1 MLIAGLAMASFVATA
16 QNSFSYQSVIRNNG
30 EVVSNQDVALLISI
44 LNGSEVCYQEVQ
56 KVKTNAYGNIS
67 VTVGEGEPKTGSFAA
82 IPWETMQIMM
92 QIEVSTDGTENYV
105 NLGQMQIQPVP
116 YTMYAAR
123 TTTVIQPEE
132 ASEDPI
138 FEVRDSEGNLM
149 FAVYETGVK
158 VFVDD
163 NKNDDNNSKAA
174 KSKFAV
180 AGLTAS
186 KGERNLLTID
196 AEGTTVFVDDNFND
210 DDNQSGKAAKSKF
223 AVASLE
229 SKGNAELLTID
240 GSGSTIYVDQDT
252 EGKAAKS
259 KFAVAG
265 HSAKSKKSG
274 NNYTIDNNNSTLY
287 VDFNDNAAKAASQV
301 LSIDG
306 STATFYVDVDDDQS
320 GKAAKSSFA
329 VAGRSAD
336 KSAQTAFVVD
346 GTGTVIYIDDLE
358 GDKAAKSTFAVAGQS
373 TQKGNNNFFL
383 IHRDST
389 RIYVNDEPTT
399 ADTTSTEPG
408 SAPVVAPSLY
418 SAFAVVGMTQKTDM
432 LVVNRDSTIVK
443 MNTYVEEQV
452 QSTTGVVEK
461 VVDDTK
467 PSKVYATGGFKL
479 KWQYPGSPDYTIC
492 DSVGYTYYCNEK
504 GNEYLYLMHN
514 LDGYIYEHR
523 NYWLVNDKIYSDT
536 IYLQD
541 YYYSIAKPIFADW
554 RDDFL
559 CLMISRTYDRDK
571 FVTDRK
577 PDDGLFTILESKIR
591 NIGYKVRFED
601 GVNHYYEPD
610 NEERDV
616 LLTEKNIVTS
626 ISDLDMFKNNLTTIV
641 NLLEPSI
648 CVTGNGYSI
657 DDVMD
662 IEWEKGYILLDD
674 SVTVKNILK
683 EENGEN
689 GIEYYNYDD
698 VLCSV
703 IAQKEDTVFK
713 YKNEQRKYTLAE
725 IDSMF
730 LVLQNGFEVSVLASN
745 GGSVTVSANNETQ
758 TGANLQVNC
767 HYADSLIITANHPDE
782 NFGFAGWSDGNT
794 ENPRKLYVLNKQTI
808 SASFIRTTFY
818 VSEDT
823 PDVADT
829 DRDGTP
835 EKPFTKLADAAGI
848 IKSLE
853 NINTVEN
860 YTIKVRG
867 KLTGSQALGENNT
880 HYSISKNILLIG
892 ATAPVAG
899 EEPQDVLDGNG
910 DDFALGIYKINSVTI
925 ENLKITGGSENGIF
939 AWGGSSDKKII
950 GNGTLITGNGTK
962 ESTSD
967 GGGIYNCATSVY
979 IEPGAV
985 ITGNIAK
992 NGGGITDHPQGST
1005 TLITG
1010 GSIKGN
1016 IATSGIGNDL
1026 YLESYLYIGDWPNNG
1041 VITSTDLSGIGDIYF
1056 EYHGIY
1062 SPYLSLNGNIT
1073 GITDDNRIK
1082 IGLSNYNR
1090 DFQINIYSS
1099 AINIAEESKKFILTN
1114 SYYSINEDGT
1124 IKKNELFVNTSTGQE
1139 GNTGLSSEEPLP
1151 SLAKAFEKMNA
1162 DNSYTIYL
1170 DGENHNIEGPQI
1182 VENITAKSIT
1192 IRGLE
1197 NGTKLNGNNSGSV
1210 LTINTIVPVSIANLT
1225 ITGGINSDGN
1235 GGGLYIGSSSNV
1247 TLGNGAIVGEK
1258 GSSSAATS
1266 SAYANKADK
1275 GGGVYVDGG
1284 TLTLENGSV
1293 VGHNFASGN
1302 NAGGVYVTGEGHL
1315 YIRDGAKVEYNG
1327 SSYYSGGVYI
1337 DANAMAEMTGGEI
1350 SHNDTKAWGGGVRI
1364 NGSFTMSGGTISEN
1378 RVTVFENGWGYAG
1391 GGVMIEGSGTF
1402 NMHGTASI
1410 IDNYTE
1416 GSQGGAVKVGDGGTF
1431 NMTGGT
1437 ISGNTANPDNSPNG
1451 SGYGIR
1457 VESSNFYIGDSAYIA
1472 SNNVVQLIDA
1482 HKVNII
1488 SPLTKEIAAT
1498 ILPTSYTPGTPA
1510 LAAADNATLAD
1521 NAAKFALV
1529 QNDESYI
1536 ENNLI
1541 EEYFIDT
1548 DGTVEKVNTITV
1560 NNQSESTIFG
1570 TAMSGQAKRI
1580 VAKIGSDFALKP
1592 LSSYSNGG
1600 NFSGDG
1606 RDMIVEV
1613 PAGKTLVLTAESP
1626 VTLTVSDF
1634 SGNFFNVSGTLII
1647 GPNVTISGYQYK
1659 LHWHAIEIRNGGNLI
1674 LNGGTITYSNA
1685 YGATR
1690 SAIYINNGGMF
1701 VMKSGA
1707 VKNNT
1712 GGVYVEGTFIMN
1724 EGEISNN
1731 INDDTGGGGVTVNN
1745 YGTFIKTGG
1754 NVKNNDYTGSC
1765 DDCSGAAQM
1774 YIYAGGKYGT
1784 SADNL
1789 TSWSEDQKFEEEF

>member
-30 EVVSNQDVALLISI
+30 EVVSDQDVALLISI

-67 VTVGEGEPKTGSFAA
+67 VNVGEGEPKTGSFAA

-163 NKNDDNNSKAA
+163 NKNDDDNSKAA

-196 AEGTTVFVDDNFND
+196 ADGTTVFVDDN
-210 DDNQSGKAAKSKF
+210 DNENANTDANKAAKSKF

-229 SKGNAELLTID
+229 SKGNKELLTID

-287 VDFNDNAAKAASQV
+287 VDFNDNASKSASQV

-306 STATFYVDVDDDQS
+306 GSATFYVDADDND
-320 GKAAKSSFA
+320 KAAKSSFA

-479 KWQYPGSPDYTIC
+479 KWQYSGSPDYTIC

-745 GGSVTVSANNETQ
+745 GGAVTVSANNETQ

-867 KLTGSQALGENNT
+867 KLTGSQAIGENSPR
-880 HYSISKNILLIG
+880 YSISKNILLIG

-967 GGGIYNCATSVY
+967 GGGIYNCATYVR

-1225 ITGGINSDGN
+1225 ITGGINSEGN
-1235 GGGLYIGSSSNV
+1235 GGGLYIGSSANV
-1247 TLGNGAIVGEK
+1247 TLDSVFVGDTVTTV
-1258 GSSSAATS
+1258 ANATT
-1266 SAYANKADK
+1266 YANKAKK

-1284 TLTLENGSV
+1284 TLTLKKGSV
-1293 VGHNFASGN
+1293 IGHNYATEHGGGIYVNSGGN
-1302 NAGGVYVTGEGHL
+1302 LYIESESKIVYNCGKVEAGGVWIE
-1315 YIRDGAKVEYNG
+1315 NG
-1327 SSYYSGGVYI
+1327 
-1337 DANAMAEMTGGEI
+1337 AMAEMTDGEI
-1350 SHNDTKAWGGGVRI
+1350 SHNETENFAGGIEIIGT
-1364 NGSFTMSGGTISEN
+1364 FTMSGGTISYN
-1378 RVTVFENGWGYAG
+1378 KVTVFQNGYGHAG
-1391 GGVMIEGSGTF
+1391 GGVYIGVTGVF

-1410 IDNYTE
+1410 IGNYTE
-1416 GSQGGAVKVGDGGTF
+1416 GSQGGAVKVASGTGTF

-1457 VESSNFYIGDSAYIA
+1457 VESSNFNIGDSAYIA
-1472 SNNVVQLIDA
+1472 SDNVVQLIDA

-1606 RDMIVEV
+1606 RDVVVEV
-1613 PAGKTLVLTAESP
+1613 PAGKTLVLTAETP
-1626 VTLTVSDF
+1626 VTLTTTS
-1634 SGNFFNVSGTLII
+1634 SLNGCFFNVSGTLII
-1647 GPNVTISGYQYK
+1647 GPNVTISGYYYNI
-1659 LHWHAIEIRNGGNLI
+1659 HWNAIRARSKGKVVLD
-1674 LNGGTITYSNA
+1674 GGTITYSQGNA
-1685 YGATR
+1685 SSRGAVY
-1690 SAIYINNGGMF
+1690 AFEGGTF
-1701 VMKSGA
+1701 VMERGLITG
-1707 VKNNT
+1707 NI
-1712 GGVYVEGTFIMN
+1712 GGVCIMGTFIMKG
-1724 EGEISNN
+1724 GEISNN
-1731 INDDTGGGGVTVNN
+1731 NNNDAGGGGVTVFSK
-1745 YGTFIKTGG
+1745 GTFIIVGG
-1754 NVKNNDYTGSC
+1754 VVKDNTYSGST
-1765 DDCSGAAQM
+1765 DNGASQV

-1784 SADNL
+1784 STDNL